1 MHVFDRNRFISA
13 THSSN
18 FTDCRIHVDMH
29 RVIKYYICLDVFTYT
44 YVLNTEFNDLKLQK
58 NQFKVRN
65 RNVKHLSSLI

>member
-1 MHVFDRNRFISA
+1 MHVFDRNRFVSA

-29 RVIKYYICLDVFTYT
+29 RVIKYYICLDVSTYT

-58 NQFKVRN
+58 NPFKVRN
-65 RNVKHLSSLI
+65 RNVKHLF